1 MFVGERTKQVGDTS
15 IRDGQ
20 LNIRYMCIRD
30 VCGLY
35 ECLINVHTG
44 SSFFFKKYSC
54 LSLPPVYSSTTVVSK
69 FYFRV
74 RCAKVWT
81 YECHLYFDP
90 HIFVF
95 ARVVNPVP
103 CSTKWNLLVYQSLLV
118 TSKQIGYFLC
128 GCRYTYKLTPEF
140 IFYWN

>member
-1 MFVGERTKQVGDTS
+1 MYSR
-15 IRDGQ
+15 
-20 LNIRYMCIRD
+20 C

-44 SSFFFKKYSC
+44 SFFFFKKYSC

-74 RCAKVWT
+74 SCAKVWT
-81 YECHLYFDP
+81 YEYHLYFDP

-103 CSTKWNLLVYQSLLV
+103 CSTKWNLLVYQSLQHPNKFDIFRAGGDIL
-118 TSKQIGYFLC
+118 TNSPQSSFSIGISGGCNVLC
-128 GCRYTYKLTPEF
+128 VLS
-140 IFYWN
+140 